1 MAVIING
8 GWKNLCP
15 QFVHNFCGFEK
26 VDEESKEVFS
36 NLVTLF
42 KKLELDLQEDNFT
55 ELLFVQHKKFTNKDL
70 MGLEAQKKGEER
82 QEAEKVPEDTKRF
95 TIQETARGFSLF
107 EETVLVFEV

>member
-1 MAVIING
+1 MQTFKDVN
-8 GWKNLCP
+8 
-15 QFVHNFCGFEK
+15 VHL
-26 VDEESKEVFS
+26 DEESKEVFS

-107 EETVLVFEV
+107 EETDLVFEV